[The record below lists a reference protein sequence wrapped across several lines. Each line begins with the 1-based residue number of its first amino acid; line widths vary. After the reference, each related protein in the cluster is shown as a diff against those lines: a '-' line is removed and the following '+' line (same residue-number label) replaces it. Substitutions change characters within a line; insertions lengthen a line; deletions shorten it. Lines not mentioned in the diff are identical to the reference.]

1 MSREGLRPNMEEEP
15 IKETEIDCDFCE
27 PGTLALWD
35 VVTEDGVMFV
45 CNKHHI
51 ALAEANF
58 IQLERR
64 IGEATWEEIN
74 EVREMLNK
82 EDYLD
87 SLIDLKNLK
96 DYE

>member
-1 MSREGLRPNMEEEP
+1 MSKEVLPPNMEEEP

-45 CNKHHI
+45 CNKHHMSMT
-51 ALAEANF
+51 EANL
-58 IQLERR
+58 ILLERR
-64 IGEATWEEIN
+64 IGDVTWEEIN
-74 EVREMLNK
+74 EVRGMLNK
-82 EDYLD
+82 EDYLA

>member
-1 MSREGLRPNMEEEP
+1 MSKEGSQPDIEEEP

-35 VVTEDGVMFV
+35 VVTEDGVVFV

-51 ALAEANF
+51 ALTEANL

-64 IGEATWEEIN
+64 IGDETWEEIS

-82 EDYLD
+82 EDYLA